1 MKKFLII
8 GGECISLMKFR
19 GELLK
24 SIMIN
29 KYKVYACAG
38 GNYDPI
44 KNWFKEEGINFIPLQ
59 LNRTGINPISDLN
72 YIFQLVKIIREVNPD
87 IILAY
92 TVKPVVYGLIASK
105 ICNIKNCYALITGL
119 GYAFIPSFSFKK
131 KIIKIIIFLLYKF
144 SLKKAKSIFFQ
155 NQDDLKLFK
164 DEKIISNFENSVIV
178 NGSGVNL
185 DYYKFKPLSAKIK
198 KINFL
203 LIARLLKDKG
213 IYEYVEA
220 AKIIKKSYPERE
232 LSFSLLG
239 SFDTNPSAITYNEI
253 KKWTN
258 KGIINYLGET
268 NDVRPFIEQCS
279 VYVLPSYREGMPRSV
294 LEAMSIGRPI
304 ITTNVP
310 GCKETVVHGKNG
322 YIVKMKSSNELVKAM
337 SKMINNVKQLQKMG
351 SYSRKL
357 VAERFNVYNVNAI
370 ILKEIG
376 IIK

>member
-29 KYKVYACAG
+29 KYEVYACAG

-164 DEKIISNFENSVIV
+164 DEKIISNFKNTVIV

-220 AKIIKKSYPERE
+220 AKIIKKSYPEKE

-322 YIVKMKSSNELVKAM
+322 YIVKMKSSNELVIAM

>member
-8 GGECISLMKFR
+8 GGECISLMRFR

-24 SIMIN
+24 SIKIN
-29 KYKVYACAG
+29 KCKVYACAG
-38 GNYDPI
+38 GNCDQV

-72 YIFQLVKIIREVNPD
+72 YFFQLVKIIRKINPH

-105 ICNIKNCYALITGL
+105 LCNIKNCYALITGL
-119 GYAFIPSFSFKK
+119 GYAFIPSISFRKR
-131 KIIKIIIFLLYKF
+131 IIKIIIFLLYKF
-144 SLKKAKSIFFQ
+144 SLEKAKSIFFQ
-155 NQDDLKLFK
+155 NQDDSKLFK
-164 DEKIISNFENSVIV
+164 DKKIISNFKHTVIV
-178 NGSGVNL
+178 NGSGVDL
-185 DYYKFKPLSAKIK
+185 DYYKFKPLSANIK

-220 AKIIKKSYPERE
+220 AKMIKKSYPERE
-232 LSFSLLG
+232 LCFSLLG
-239 SFDTNPSAITYNEI
+239 SFDTNPSAISYDEI

-258 KGIINYLGET
+258 QGIINYIGET
-268 NDVRPFIEQCS
+268 NDVRPYIEQCS

-310 GCKETVVHGKNG
+310 GCKETVVPGKNG
-322 YIVKMKSSNELVKAM
+322 YLVEMKSSKELVIAM
-337 SKMINNVKQLQKMG
+337 SKIINDVKQLQKMG

-357 VAERFNVYNVNAI
+357 VVERFNVHNVNAI

-376 IIK
+376 IIP